1 MSSTVI
7 VDGQKLRKLRESL
20 ALSQEGLEFAC
31 SRKKGCSVSVATIKR
46 AELGN
51 PLSRRT
57 VARLAQFFSV
67 PIDEL
72 LLCTD
77 PRQPPEGF
85 VFDHDQQS
93 CLLVWVNANPR
104 TICRQIESVLLRFNP
119 LFTQSTG
126 NSLVCAVPY
135 VKGKKQY
142 LALLNSLYDIIGKLN
157 EQASQVRVSVQQ
169 GALHRSEEPQW
180 LLEGSVFEGFDLNA
194 SRLPLG
200 AISVSESLYRLSR
213 SCFHF
218 QALDQAPQFYQLLMP
233 SVNSL
238 SPRNTM
244 GRESEFQQ
252 WVHAV
257 DVLSSSGK
265 SSIFTVS
272 GLVGSGKTHT
282 LGYFKQEA
290 KASTWRQICLD
301 FEMFQPSSS
310 LVKDVLYPE
319 LAQAGLLEIE
329 PKNRSE
335 AIEQKQAPSLIVLDN
350 LHLADTNSFTLLLD
364 IMHETRKHPVLW
376 LIGCAPTRSA
386 LAMLDEFRHT
396 GLRNTQLS
404 LEPLQ
409 FQSVK
414 DLIHDQQ
421 IFSDEFL
428 QAMHVHSAG
437 NPYFFQE
444 LVTLALEGESALR
457 PFFEYQFET
466 LDDTEK
472 LVLSTLACS
481 LHNLTVDE
489 LLRLPHV
496 SMQVIQSLQALSW
509 VRLSFRNT
517 VSFVLDEAKGVV
529 QRAMS
534 ARVKS
539 AANRW
544 LAAQINELAVQD
556 ETSLWLIGEYC
567 LGAQAFEEAAR
578 AFFEYGQMWMRQYSY
593 QQAIHWLHRGLEAL
607 SMAQGCEAVHLL
619 MSDLRLA
626 LARINSVS
634 RGWVSQSS
642 MVAYQQCLGLASR
655 HHCTL
660 RHCVALTGVWVTQLM
675 AMEFKTSE
683 KTAYDMLEQAKQ
695 GNDPFSVALAHSC
708 LSNTHFWLGQ
718 HEKALEHAEQA
729 CLCYQDCKD
738 EHLAEGIGFNPLGL
752 ACCFGALSASVK
764 CDYQLLAFFRQYH
777 SIEVIAK
784 SPFNK
789 AIVLQGDIWCLYHQ
803 RDPEQ
808 VLVLSG
814 QLLKLSEKHNFPFY
828 KGVAMLFLGWAQG
841 VLHPEQATEQLNVIE
856 EGYNYWLASSGDQIA
871 HSLYALIKAEIFR
884 LADQKRQ
891 ATDLVQSA
899 VDLAH
904 QKHEDCYLA
913 PLYAKLGQL
922 HKSQEIAQ
930 EQGASL
936 FMQPE
941 WCVSS

>member
-7 VDGQKLRKLRESL
+7 VDGQKLKKLRESH

-67 PIDEL
+67 PIEEL

-77 PRQPPEGF
+77 QDESTQGF

-126 NSLVCAVPY
+126 NSLVCALPY

-142 LALLNSLYDIIGKLN
+142 LALLNSLHDIVD
-157 EQASQVRVSVQQ
+157 SQDQQSNQVTVSVQQ
-169 GALHRSEEPQW
+169 ETLFRSAEQQW
-180 LLEGSVFEGFDLNA
+180 LLHDAVFERFAYHA
-194 SRLPLG
+194 SRLPVG
-200 AISVSESLYRLSR
+200 AISVTESLFRLSQP
-213 SCFHF
+213 CFHF
-218 QALDQAPQFYQLLMP
+218 QAIDQAPQFYQLLGP
-233 SVNSL
+233 EAL
-238 SPRNTM
+238 APRPRKTV
-244 GRESEFQQ
+244 GRESECQQ
-252 WVHAV
+252 WLHAV
-257 DVLSSSGK
+257 EVLSSSRQA
-265 SSIFTVS
+265 SVFTVS
-272 GLVGSGKTHT
+272 GLEGSGKTHT
-282 LGYFKQEA
+282 LRYFKEQAEV
-290 KASTWRQICLD
+290 STWRQIGLD
-301 FEMFQPSSS
+301 FELFQPSSL
-310 LVKDVLYPE
+310 LVKDALYPQ
-319 LAQAGLLEIE
+319 LAKAGLLEME
-329 PKNRSE
+329 PQQVGGV
-335 AIEQKQAPSLIVLDN
+335 AEQSSDPILVVLDN
-350 LHLADTNSFTLLLD
+350 LHLADTHSFTLLLD
-364 IMHETRKHPVLW
+364 IMHETRKSPVLW
-376 LIGCAPTRSA
+376 LIGCVPTRSA
-386 LAMLDEFRHT
+386 MSMLDEFRHS
-396 GLRNTQLS
+396 GLRNTLLS

-409 FQSVK
+409 FESLK
-414 DLIHDQQ
+414 DLIPDGQLL
-421 IFSDEFL
+421 SDEFL
-428 QAMHVHSAG
+428 QAMHVHSSG

-444 LVTLALEGESALR
+444 LVKQAVDGESALR
-457 PFFEYQFET
+457 ALFEYQFDA
-466 LDDTEK
+466 LDDEEK
-472 LVLSTLACS
+472 SVLATLACS
-481 LHNLTVDE
+481 LHNLSVDE
-489 LLRLPHV
+489 LLRLPDV
-496 SMQVIQSLQALSW
+496 NMQVIQSLQTLNW

-529 QRAMS
+529 QRS
-534 ARVKS
+534 LSSLIKS
-539 AANRW
+539 ESYRW
-544 LAAQINELAVQD
+544 LAMQIKEFAAQD
-556 ETSLWLIGEYC
+556 ETSLWLRGEYS
-567 LGAQAFEEAAR
+567 LGSQAFEDAAR
-578 AFFEYGQMWMRQYSY
+578 SFFEYGQMWMRQYSY
-593 QQAIHWLHRGLEAL
+593 EQAIHWLNRGLDAL
-607 SMAQGCEAVHLL
+607 GMARGCEAVHLL

-642 MVAYQQCLGLASR
+642 MVAYQQCLGLAAR

-675 AMEFKTSE
+675 AMEFRTSE

-718 HEKALEHAEQA
+718 HDKALEHAEQA

-738 EHLAEGIGFNPLGL
+738 VHLAEGIGFNPLGL

-784 SPFNK
+784 SPFNR
-789 AIVLQGDIWCLYHQ
+789 AIVIQGDIWCLYHQ

-808 VLVLSG
+808 VLALSG
-814 QLLKLSEKHNFPFY
+814 QLLALSEKHDFPFY

-841 VLHPEQATEQLNVIE
+841 VLHPEQATEQLKVIE

-884 LADQKRQ
+884 LADQRRQ

-904 QKHEDCYLA
+904 QKNEDCYLA

-922 HKSQEIAQ
+922 HKSREIAL

-941 WCVSS
+941 WCV